1 MKNIS
6 SKIWK
11 NIPDSEYINGLKRG
25 DSRITEA
32 FFYGMCNYMLNDI
45 KFSVTKGLAHY
56 DELVNEL
63 FIYLSKDNWHKL
75 DTFAGLNGCSL
86 CSWTTRIAWRFF
98 LKQKEFQPGNLADIT
113 ETCIADTAND
123 INAEVAMDV
132 KSTFGRM
139 TNKRY
144 VQVLQWM
151 LVDGY
156 NATEVARMLGT
167 TTANVYNLKHRA
179 IVNFIEVYNA

>member
-1 MKNIS
+1 
-6 SKIWK
+6 
-11 NIPDSEYINGLKRG
+11 
-25 DSRITEA
+25 
-32 FFYGMCNYMLNDI
+32 
-45 KFSVTKGLAHY
+45 
-56 DELVNEL
+56 
-63 FIYLSKDNWHKL
+63 
-75 DTFAGLNGCSL
+75 
-86 CSWTTRIAWRFF
+86 
-98 LKQKEFQPGNLADIT
+98 
-113 ETCIADTAND
+113 
-123 INAEVAMDV
+123 MDV

-156 NATEVARMLGT
+156 NAAEVAGMLGT